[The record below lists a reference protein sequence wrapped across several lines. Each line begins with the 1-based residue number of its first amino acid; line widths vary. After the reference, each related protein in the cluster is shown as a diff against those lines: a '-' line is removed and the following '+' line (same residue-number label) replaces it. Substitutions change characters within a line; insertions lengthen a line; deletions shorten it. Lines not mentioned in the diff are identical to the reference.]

1 MAKRE
6 IVFLCRECGGESLRW
21 AGRCPHCGEWNT
33 LEEYRPGPRTA
44 GRRNGLKS
52 GPSRPP
58 GARPVPITEVD
69 LGAAQRRPLEWA
81 EVNRVLG
88 GGIVPGS
95 LLLLAG
101 EPGVGK
107 STLLMHV
114 AAQVARSGGSVL
126 YSSGEESA
134 QQVSLRAR
142 RLGAVAPD
150 LLLLAET
157 DLEAIAS
164 AIVET
169 KPALAVVDSIQTVQD
184 PGVDGSPGSV
194 GQVREAAGRLLRLA
208 KDTGIPIVLVGHV
221 TKEGAIAGPRL
232 LEHTVDTV
240 LYLEGDRGCDFRI
253 LRAQKN
259 RFGSTDEIG
268 IFAMGETGF
277 HEVPDPGAHLLSDVG
292 PVPGTAVVVAMEGNR
307 PLLLEIQSL
316 VSFTQFPMPRRAATG
331 LDVNRVHMIVAV
343 LEKRAR
349 LALAKM
355 DVLVNVAGGVRVQ
368 ETAADLG
375 LALAIAGSLRDR
387 SLAAETVC
395 VGEVGLA
402 GEVRRVSNLE
412 RRLLEAARR
421 GFRHAIVPPGGGAP
435 ASASGMKGIEVKDV
449 AQAVAAAFGPGGG
462 GAG

>member
-1 MAKRE
+1 M
-6 IVFLCRECGGESLRW
+6 
-21 AGRCPHCGEWNT
+21 H
-33 LEEYRPGPRTA
+33 
-44 GRRNGLKS
+44 
-52 GPSRPP
+52 
-58 GARPVPITEVD
+58 
-69 LGAAQRRPLEWA
+69 
-81 EVNRVLG
+81 
-88 GGIVPGS
+88 
-95 LLLLAG
+95 LA
-101 EPGVGK
+101 
-107 STLLMHV
+107 S
-114 AAQVARSGGSVL
+114 QVAKTGSTVL

-142 RLGAVAPD
+142 RLGVALPD

-157 DLEAIAS
+157 DLEAIVDSIAH
-164 AIVET
+164 T

-184 PGVDGSPGSV
+184 PGIEGAPGSV
-194 GQVREAAGRLLRLA
+194 VQVREAAGRLLRVA

-232 LEHTVDTV
+232 LEHMVDTV
-240 LYLEGDRGCDFRI
+240 LYLEGDRGNDFRI

-268 IFAMGETGF
+268 IFAMGESGF
-277 HEVPDPGAHLLSDVG
+277 HEVPDPSAHLLSDVG
-292 PVPGTAVVVAMEGNR
+292 AVPGTAVVAAMEGSR

-316 VSFTQFPMPRRAATG
+316 VSYTQFPMPRRAATG

-387 SLAAETVC
+387 ALPADTVC
-395 VGEVGLA
+395 LGEVGLA
-402 GEVRRVSNLE
+402 GEVRRVSRLE
-412 RRLLEAARR
+412 RRLQEAARR
-421 GFRHAIVPPGGGAP
+421 GFRHAIVPPGGAVP
-435 ASASGMKGIEVKDV
+435 AWAVGMKGSEVKDL
-449 AQAVAAAFGPGGG
+449 AQAVEVAFGPGLQA
-462 GAG
+462 AG

>member
-1 MAKRE
+1 MAKPE

-33 LEEYRPGPRTA
+33 LEEYKPGPRRA
-44 GRRNGLKS
+44 GRRSSLKAGTERS
-52 GPSRPP
+52 L
-58 GARPVPITEVD
+58 AVPVPVTEVD
-69 LGAAQRRPLEWA
+69 LGAFERRPLEWD

-88 GGIVPGS
+88 GGVVPGS
-95 LLLLAG
+95 LLLLGG
-101 EPGVGK
+101 EPGIGK
-107 STLLMHV
+107 STLLMHL
-114 AAQVARSGGSVL
+114 ASQVAKTGSTVL

-142 RLGAVAPD
+142 RLGVALPD

-157 DLEAIAS
+157 DLEAIVDSIAH
-164 AIVET
+164 T

-184 PGVDGSPGSV
+184 PGIEGAPGSV
-194 GQVREAAGRLLRLA
+194 VQVREAAGRLLRVA

-232 LEHTVDTV
+232 LEHMVDTV
-240 LYLEGDRGCDFRI
+240 LYLEGDRGNDFRI

-268 IFAMGETGF
+268 IFAMGESGF
-277 HEVPDPGAHLLSDVG
+277 HEVPDPSAHLLSDVG
-292 PVPGTAVVVAMEGNR
+292 AVPGTAVVAAMEGSR

-316 VSFTQFPMPRRAATG
+316 VSYTQFPMPRRAATG

-387 SLAAETVC
+387 ALPADTVC
-395 VGEVGLA
+395 LGEVGLA
-402 GEVRRVSNLE
+402 GEVRRVSRLE
-412 RRLLEAARR
+412 RRLQEAARR
-421 GFRHAIVPPGGGAP
+421 GFRHAIVPPGGAVP
-435 ASASGMKGIEVKDV
+435 AWAVGMKGSEVKDL
-449 AQAVAAAFGPGGG
+449 AQAVEVAFGPGLQA
-462 GAG
+462 AG